1 MTVRGGET
9 RGSRYFRVF
18 VRVRPDARIDR
29 TLGNPQGGASFSEL
43 DRGGKERWRVR
54 RQSGRSRLSS
64 LHPVQAIGMHD
75 KAQRARNEAA
85 MKFGTPFYRM
95 KITEKWRSAQHEML
109 LELDAGPNEVFYAAP
124 LFHTVEELNEAYL
137 AGTVSDQSCYVRPG
151 KIGKLDGDPHHVAF
165 DAKRFWVCS
174 DPREIAGVDGPHL
187 PVVLEDRLNHRPR
200 PFGGA
205 PLNEA
210 LEFVEEILQRREI
223 SATFHDEP
231 SERAVDP
238 RLQRLA
244 DISLQ
249 CFGAQLFLVQ
259 RRTAQGSL

>member
-1 MTVRGGET
+1 VVPDISEFSYGFALTRELIALTETLKAAPVFPSLIAEGKKGGGYDVNLAVPGFPLFIQFKRSECMIRRSARET
-9 RGSRYFRVF
+9 K
-18 VRVRPDARIDR
+18 PP
-29 TLGNPQGGASFSEL
+29 LN
-43 DRGGKERWRVR
+43 
-54 RQSGRSRLSS
+54 
-64 LHPVQAIGMHD
+64 
-75 KAQRARNEAA
+75 
-85 MKFGTPFYRM
+85 FGTPFYRM
-95 KITEKWRSAQHEML
+95 KITEKWHSAQHEML

-187 PVVLEDRLNHRPR
+187 PVVLEDRLNRRPR

-205 PLNEA
+205 PLNEV

-231 SERAVDP
+231 GERAVDP

-249 CFGAQLFLVQ
+249 CFGAQLFVVQ
-259 RRTAQGSL
+259 RREAEDSP